1 MVYEVL
7 VIWDESQLKP
17 QKCQLEPELFAQKVE
32 ALRKKVL
39 FNYEIESRLFTM
51 DDMYSQK

>member
-1 MVYEVL
+1 MVYKVL
-7 VIWDESQLKP
+7 VIWNESQLKP
-17 QKCQLEPELFAQKVE
+17 QKYQLEQELFAQKVE

-51 DDMYSQK
+51 DDM